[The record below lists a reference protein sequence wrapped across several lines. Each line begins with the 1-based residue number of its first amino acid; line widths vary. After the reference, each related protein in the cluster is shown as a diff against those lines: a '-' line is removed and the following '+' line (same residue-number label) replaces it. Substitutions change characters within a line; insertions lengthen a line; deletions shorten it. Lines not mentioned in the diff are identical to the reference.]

1 MDKNLKEILELRK
14 ILREHNY
21 NYYVLDEPVISD
33 YEFDVLLKKLQSL
46 EEKFPEFDDPNSPS
60 KRVGGEVTKVFQTR
74 KHKFPMYSLDNSYSK
89 EDIIDWEKRNHKILG
104 EPKIS
109 YTCEL
114 KYDGA
119 SINLY
124 YVNGKLASATTR
136 GDGIEGD
143 EVTANIKTIKSIPLV
158 IDSQELTEFEIRGEV
173 ILPLAGFEKMNA
185 ERIGAGED
193 PYRNPRNT
201 ASGSLKLQDSSEVA
215 SRPLDCLLY
224 QLVAERMPFETHEAA
239 LQFASELGFKIPKTI
254 KVCRNVDEIIE
265 FINYWDKNRHDLPY
279 ETDGIVIKV
288 NDLQFQDELGFTSK
302 SPRWALAY
310 KFKAEQAMTVLRKIS
325 YQVGRTGAI
334 TPVANLEPVE
344 LAGTIVKRA
353 SLHNADQIEKLDI
366 RVGDSVYVEKG
377 GEIIPKIVGV
387 ERSLRPE
394 NSVPT
399 EYITHCPDCHTLL
412 IRNEGDAK
420 HYCPNE
426 FGCPTQITGKI
437 IHFISRKAMNIDGL
451 GVETVELLYKEGLI
465 KNYADLYDLK
475 IEQIIPLERMAQKS
489 AENLIMGI
497 EASKRIPFEKVLFAL
512 GIRFVGETVAKKIAQ
527 HFKNIDQLMR
537 ASYEE
542 LISVDEIG
550 ERIAA
555 SIIDFFENEYNRSI
569 IARLKEYRLQFE
581 IEEEEKIS
589 ELLNGKVFVVSGVF
603 TIFSREELK
612 QSIEANGGKVG
623 SSISKKTDYVIAGAN
638 MGPAKSEKA
647 KSLEIPIISEQ
658 DYLQMIKGT

>member
-1 MDKNLKEILELRK
+1 MDHNLKEILELRK

-33 YEFDVLLKKLQSL
+33 YEFDVLLKKLQAL

-60 KRVGGEVTKVFQTR
+60 KRVGGEVTKIFQTR

-104 EPKIS
+104 EHKIS

-124 YVNGKLASATTR
+124 YVDGKLESATTR
-136 GDGIEGD
+136 GDGIQGD
-143 EVTANIKTIKSIPLV
+143 EVTANIKTIKSIPLLV
-158 IDSQELTEFEIRGEV
+158 DSQELTEFEIRGEV
-173 ILPLAGFEKMNA
+173 ILPLAGFEKMNKD
-185 ERIGAGED
+185 RLSAGED

-224 QLVAERMPFETHEAA
+224 QLVAERMPFKTHAEA
-239 LQFASELGFKIPKTI
+239 LQLASELGFKIPKTI
-254 KVCRNVDEIIE
+254 KVCRNVDEIID

-310 KFKAEQAMTVLRKIS
+310 KFKAEQALTVLNKIS

-353 SLHNADQIEKLDI
+353 SLHNADQIEKLDV

-377 GEIIPKIVGV
+377 GEIIPKIVKV
-387 ERSLRPE
+387 ELALRPE

-399 EYITHCPDCHTLL
+399 EYITHCPDCNTLL

-465 KNYADLYDLK
+465 ENYADLYDLK

-489 AENLIMGI
+489 AENLITGI
-497 EASKRIPFEKVLFAL
+497 AASRSIPFDKVLFAL
-512 GIRFVGETVAKKIAQ
+512 GIRFVGETVAKIIVRK
-527 HFKNIDQLMR
+527 FKNIDHII
-537 ASYEE
+537 AATFEE
-542 LISVDEIG
+542 LVAVDEIG

-555 SIIDFFENEYNRSI
+555 SIIDFFKNEYNLSLVS
-569 IARLKEYRLQFE
+569 RLKENGLQFE
-581 IEEEEKIS
+581 LEEEEKIS
-589 ELLNGKVFVVSGVF
+589 EMLKGKVFVVSGVF
-603 TIFSREELK
+603 DIFSREELK
-612 QSIEANGGKVG
+612 QSIEGNGGKVG
-623 SSISKKTDYVIAGAN
+623 SSISKKTDYVIAGEN
-638 MGPAKSEKA
+638 MGPAKLEKA
-647 KSLEIPIISEQ
+647 TSLDIPIISEQ
-658 DYLQMIKGT
+658 DYLNMIQRN